1 MKKIFLFLV
10 IFALSFGA
18 KAQSWT
24 PIFGKQRFASGLGI
38 PTKDSTYFAGSADSS
53 LIYINPKDA
62 GLYYK
67 YKGYHKKVGTG
78 TVSSVGLTMPS
89 AFSVSGSPITN
100 NGSFIV
106 TSAGSITQYIRGDGS
121 LATLNT
127 AAVPESGNLYYTD
140 ARARAAISGT
150 SPISVTSGVVSISQ
164 SSGSTN
170 GYLSATDWTVFNS
183 KQTALNGTGFVKQS
197 GTTTS
202 YDNTT
207 YYPASNPNGY
217 TSNTGTVTSV
227 ALTAPSAFT
236 VTGSPVTTSGTLALG
251 AAGNSTQYIDGSGSL
266 QTFPTMLSSDNLI
279 KLVRNQSGATMTAGT
294 IVYIDG
300 ATGNKPTIAKALAT
314 SDATSA
320 QTYGAVQVDIANNA
334 DGYIVVIG
342 NINNLNTN
350 GLTEG
355 AQLYLSSTTAGTYTT
370 TKQYAPA
377 HLVYVGIVLRAH
389 PTQGI
394 IGVKIQNGYE
404 LDELHNVAAQTP
416 SNNDGLFYES
426 LTSLW
431 KNKSIATVLGY
442 TPEQPL
448 TFSAPLSRSVNTV
461 SIPAATSSANG
472 YLSSTDWTTFNG
484 KQNAITLTTT
494 GSSGSA
500 TFISNTLNVPT
511 YTLAGL
517 GGQPQLNGTG
527 FVKASGTTIS
537 YDNSTYLTTSS
548 ASSTYVPY
556 TGATQGVNIGT
567 NMYTGGY
574 AVLNGSGTNQAG
586 VLSLF
591 KGTSRAVQGNGY
603 TNLYAEDGKVGFNDW
618 ITGNVRTFEFSL
630 ASLTSGTTRVY
641 TLPDASGTI
650 ALTSGLTGFVSGSGT
665 SGQVPLFNGTQSVT
679 NSQIYDNGNTV
690 SIGNSVT
697 SPNKLVSFST
707 NASGFAILGSGSG
720 GAGGVYAAVTS
731 GTGNMFQG
739 STSNGG
745 YFISDNAGN
754 TYISGKVGIGTFSS
768 SSYNLNVVGTGYF
781 SNNLTASQLFAG
793 SSTHG
798 YLNLTAANTGG
809 NEAGIFFAI
818 NGNKWE
824 QYTAANDLSMNWYSY
839 ALSSVAMKINPSGNL
854 SIGSNTDAG
863 FKLDVNGTGRFSDRV
878 TANGFSAIG
887 TNSGFSIFRRDNNAY
902 AGGWYS
908 PSGSILLDLAGLGT
922 AMTIATS
929 TGAATFSSSVTATS
943 LFVNAGTGSNLRVI
957 SGGTNILNV
966 ANYSVADGF
975 REFLLAGSEL
985 SFYSGTAGAGSL
997 SERMR
1002 ITSSGNVGIGTTA
1015 PAGGISGTEVAL
1027 EISNPNVGVLALT
1040 SLAASGRKYQIYSSN
1055 DGSLYFRDGTTGNQR
1070 FNIQY
1075 TGNVGIGTTAPTGQL
1090 SIKNQISNGAN
1101 PTTSYAATNGVDGQN
1116 FFNGYYASNS
1126 DGAGTYPRY
1135 FDIVSIGSP
1144 DGTNGSS
1151 NIRFFTNGIANN
1163 SAAIERV
1170 RITGGGT
1177 LAINGSQDV
1186 NNGFLDKISIGHL
1199 SGSYGWIQTWNATAL
1214 YLNKVGNA
1222 VYAGTQRIDNNSD
1235 ARIKNN
1241 VQKIENAL
1249 NVVLSL
1255 NGKKYNM
1262 LDEDNILR
1270 YGFIAQE
1277 VEPYLKDFVTHSDRK
1292 FEKGNLKIENLL
1304 TLENS
1309 GSAWAALL
1317 VEAIKEL
1324 NQKITN
1330 LEAQIKQ

>member
-106 TSAGSITQYIRGDGS
+106 TGAGSITQYIRGDGS

-164 SSGSTN
+164 SNGSTN

-320 QTYGAVQVDIANNA
+320 QTYGAVQADIANNA

-342 NINNLNTN
+342 NINNLNTS

-426 LTSLW
+426 STSLW

-461 SIPAATSSANG
+461 SIPAATGSVNG

-500 TFISNTLNVPT
+500 TFVSNTLNVPT

-537 YDNSTYLTTSS
+537 YDNSTYLTTSL
-548 ASSTYVPY
+548 ASSTYVPF
-556 TGATQGVNIGT
+556 TGATTDVILGPSKLKAFSVYAEGSGGFGGAMQIKQYATATINEAGYSSIGT
-567 NMYTGGY
+567 LTNGIFYFASATT
-574 AVLNGSGTNQAG
+574 APNFKNFALNPSGLTDNT
-586 VLSLF
+586 L
-591 KGTSRAVQGNGY
+591 
-603 TNLYAEDGKVGFNDW
+603 
-618 ITGNVRTFEFSL
+618 RT
-630 ASLTSGTTRVY
+630 Y

-697 SPNKLVSFST
+697 SPNRLVSFST

-745 YFISDNAGN
+745 YHIVDNAGN

-781 SNNLTASQLFAG
+781 SGTLTAGG
-793 SSTHG
+793 SSAITISSSDIYTPNANSEDDLLVNRFG
-798 YLNLTAANTGG
+798 YNGG
-809 NEAGIFFAI
+809 TTQFRNFRVYDGKTNVIFRTF
-818 NGNKWE
+818 G
-824 QYTAANDLSMNWYSY
+824 S
-839 ALSSVAMKINPSGNL
+839 SGNVA
-854 SIGSNTDAG
+854 IGSNTDAG
-863 FKLDVNGTGRFSDRV
+863 YKLDVNGTFRSTSTEAVRYYIPGTPSNTLQAAGSPFIYFQGGGVSYTTIQQGVGKLLYWSFDGSSWNQTFTFDKSGDFSN
-878 TANGFSAIG
+878 TGNI
-887 TNSGFSIFRRDNNAY
+887 Y
-902 AGGWYS
+902 AGASFRTDGGTVKVGAGSNNYYS
-908 PSGSILLDLAGLGT
+908 QISTAYNYPYVDSYFDAVAGASYEGKLNFR
-922 AMTIATS
+922 TS
-929 TGAATFSSSVTATS
+929 TG
-943 LFVNAGTGSNLRVI
+943 G
-957 SGGTNILNV
+957 
-966 ANYSVADGF
+966 
-975 REFLLAGSEL
+975 
-985 SFYSGTAGAGSL
+985 GSL
-997 SERMR
+997 STKMT
-1002 ITSSGNVGIGTTA
+1002 ILNSGNVGIGTTSPSYLLDVQSGSA
-1015 PAGGISGTEVAL
+1015 PFLRLRHTGAGVGYYSQLLFETANTYSGTSQAYIRGVSTNAGNNDMSLVFATSSGVAAVSEKMRITETGTMINSGNRMQQL
-1027 EISNPNVGVLALT
+1027 SFYGSSQRFVFQSAFDNPTATIFSWTDGGAYAQTMIKVTVIQNTVTGSTGNSSIWSEGYAMIANNPSGVVAQATVSSMVVKGSFGSPNVGTL
-1040 SLAASGRKYQIYSSN
+1040 SWDSSN
-1055 DGSLYFRDGTTGNQR
+1055 NLR
-1070 FNIQY
+1070 Y
-1075 TGNVGIGTTAPTGQL
+1075 T
-1090 SIKNQISNGAN
+1090 AN
-1101 PTTSYAATNGVDGQN
+1101 R
-1116 FFNGYYASNS
+1116 ASNY
-1126 DGAGTYPRY
+1126 DGY
-1135 FDIVSIGSP
+1135 
-1144 DGTNGSS
+1144 
-1151 NIRFFTNGIANN
+1151 
-1163 SAAIERV
+1163 
-1170 RITGGGT
+1170 
-1177 LAINGSQDV
+1177 
-1186 NNGFLDKISIGHL
+1186 
-1199 SGSYGWIQTWNATAL
+1199 
-1214 YLNKVGNA
+1214 
-1222 VYAGTQRIDNNSD
+1222 
-1235 ARIKNN
+1235 
-1241 VQKIENAL
+1241 
-1249 NVVLSL
+1249 VVLV
-1255 NGKKYNM
+1255 
-1262 LDEDNILR
+1262 E
-1270 YGFIAQE
+1270 YGSNTNQGYK
-1277 VEPYLKDFVTHSDRK
+1277 P
-1292 FEKGNLKIENLL
+1292 
-1304 TLENS
+1304 TLYVN
-1309 GSAWAALL
+1309 
-1317 VEAIKEL
+1317 
-1324 NQKITN
+1324 
-1330 LEAQIKQ
+1330 

>member
-106 TSAGSITQYIRGDGS
+106 TGAGSITQYIRGDGS

-170 GYLSATDWTVFNS
+170 GYLSATDWTAFNS
-183 KQTALNGTGFVKQS
+183 KQTALNGTGFVKQT

-320 QTYGAVQVDIANNA
+320 QTYGAVQADIANNA

-342 NINNLNTN
+342 NINNLNTS

-426 LTSLW
+426 STSLW

-461 SIPAATSSANG
+461 SIPAATGSANG

-500 TFISNTLNVPT
+500 TLVGATLNVPT

-809 NEAGIFFAI
+809 SEAGIFFAI

-839 ALSSVAMKINPSGNL
+839 ALSSIAMKLNPSGNL
-854 SIGSNTDAG
+854 SIGNNTDAG
-863 FKLDVNGTGRFSDRV
+863 FKLDVNGATSRFYNAGGNSTLIVSGTGTPYLSVLKLQYDASLYGG
-878 TANGFSAIG
+878 TITYDANPEKLTIENYGRAISSSMQG
-887 TNSGFSIFRRDNNAY
+887 GIAFRTKLNNAT
-902 AGGWYS
+902 
-908 PSGSILLDLAGLGT
+908 PTDVLSINGY
-922 AMTIATS
+922 
-929 TGAATFSSSVTATS
+929 TGAATFFSNSNGYAENITLTS
-943 LFVNAGTGSNLRVI
+943 TNVYGGYGLWKASTHIGTFGFGSAGNIFNNGLTDAVNVYAVNALQLGSGSNAAMTI
-957 SGGTNILNV
+957 S
-966 ANYSVADGF
+966 
-975 REFLLAGSEL
+975 
-985 SFYSGTAGAGSL
+985 
-997 SERMR
+997 
-1002 ITSSGNVGIGTTA
+1002 TSNSVGIGTTA
-1015 PAGGISGTEVAL
+1015 PSYLLDIQAAGTPTLRLRSNGLSTASQILLQTANTYSGTSEAYIAA
-1027 EISNPNVGVLALT
+1027 ESTNAGNGDINISFGT
-1040 SLAASGRKYQIYSSN
+1040 SNGASGSSTKMRLT
-1055 DGSLYFRDGTTGNQR
+1055 GGTSNLL
-1070 FNIQY
+1070 
-1075 TGNVGIGTTAPTGQL
+1075 IGTTTDNGSKLQVNGSAFISSGNSLYLGVTG
-1090 SIKNQISNGAN
+1090 A
-1101 PTTSYAATNGVDGQN
+1101 TT
-1116 FFNGYYASNS
+1116 
-1126 DGAGTYPRY
+1126 GAGTIISEGLAFANLRLYGY
-1135 FDIVSIGSP
+1135 GTQTYAGFFNTGNLVGSIV
-1144 DGTNGSS
+1144 GTTVLTTYNTTSDY
-1151 NIRFFTNGIANN
+1151 RLK
-1163 SAAIERV
+1163 ED
-1170 RITGGGT
+1170 
-1177 LAINGSQDV
+1177 LKLINGLDLV
-1186 NNGFLDKISIGHL
+1186 NKIKIYDYKWKATNDRMIGVMAHEL
-1199 SGSYGWIQTWNATAL
+1199 QEILPYAVTGVKDGSEMQQVDYSKIVPVL
-1214 YLNKVGNA
+1214 
-1222 VYAGTQRIDNNSD
+1222 
-1235 ARIKNN
+1235 
-1241 VQKIENAL
+1241 VQ
-1249 NVVLSL
+1249 
-1255 NGKKYNM
+1255 
-1262 LDEDNILR
+1262 
-1270 YGFIAQE
+1270 
-1277 VEPYLKDFVTHSDRK
+1277 
-1292 FEKGNLKIENLL
+1292 
-1304 TLENS
+1304 
-1309 GSAWAALL
+1309 
-1317 VEAIKEL
+1317 AIKDL

>member
-18 KAQSWT
+18 KAQTWT

-38 PTKDSTYFAGSADSS
+38 PTKDSTYFAGAADSS

-78 TVSSVGLTMPS
+78 TVSSIALTMPS

-100 NGSFIV
+100 NGTFIV
-106 TSAGSITQYIRGDGS
+106 TGAGSITQYIRGDGS

-127 AAVPESGNLYYTD
+127 AVVPESGNLYYTD

-164 SSGSTN
+164 ASGSTN
-170 GYLSATDWTVFNS
+170 GYLSSADWTTFNS

-236 VTGSPVTTSGTLALG
+236 VTGSPVTTSGTLAIAG
-251 AAGNSTQYIDGSGSL
+251 AGNSTQYIDGSGSL

-320 QTYGAVQVDIANNA
+320 QTYGAVQADIANNA

-342 NINNLNTN
+342 NINNLNTS

-355 AQLYLSSTTAGTYTT
+355 AQLYLSSTTAGAYTT

-377 HLVYVGIVLRAH
+377 HLVYVGVVLRAH

-426 LTSLW
+426 STSLW
-431 KNKSIATVLGY
+431 KNKSISTVLGY

-461 SIPAATSSANG
+461 SIPAATGSVNG

-484 KQNAITLTTT
+484 KQAAL
-494 GSSGSA
+494 S
-500 TFISNTLNVPT
+500 
-511 YTLAGL
+511 
-517 GGQPQLNGTG
+517 GTG
-527 FVKASGTTIS
+527 FVKISGTTIS

-548 ASSTYVPY
+548 AASTYVPY
-556 TGATQGVNIGT
+556 TGATTDLVLGANNFSAKRVSVLKSSDGFGGFTSNYLYLGTGTSIAAVAADGVSLFSKPNTRGLVINYDIGGVNYGAT
-567 NMYTGGY
+567 LDASSMT
-574 AVLNGSGTNQAG
+574 A
-586 VLSLF
+586 
-591 KGTSRAVQGNGY
+591 SR
-603 TNLYAEDGKVGFNDW
+603 T
-618 ITGNVRTFEFSL
+618 
-630 ASLTSGTTRVY
+630 Y

-679 NSQIYDNGNTV
+679 NSQIYDNGSTV

-697 SPNKLVSFST
+697 SPNRLVSFST
-707 NASGFAILGSGSG
+707 NASGFAILGSGSA
-720 GAGGVYAAVTS
+720 GAGGVYASITS

-745 YFISDNAGN
+745 YHIVDNAGN

-768 SSYNLNVVGTGYF
+768 SSYNLNVVGTGNF
-781 SNNLTASQLFAG
+781 NGVLTVNSPSASEALVLNGTANSQYIAINSITGAEAMTKYYNPTAG
-793 SSTHG
+793 SW
-798 YLNLTAANTGG
+798 YTGVR
-809 NEAGIFFAI
+809 
-818 NGNKWE
+818 
-824 QYTAANDLSMNWYSY
+824 T
-839 ALSSVAMKINPSGNL
+839 
-854 SIGSNTDAG
+854 T
-863 FKLDVNGTGRFSDRV
+863 
-878 TANGFSAIG
+878 
-887 TNSGFSIFRRDNNAY
+887 
-902 AGGWYS
+902 
-908 PSGSILLDLAGLGT
+908 AGLGST
-922 AMTIATS
+922 SSYHVYSSAYSGGDVFVLNTDGNAKFANSVTVGINSSSNYGTINDVGIFNNAITGGTPS
-929 TGAATFSSSVTATS
+929 NPAYYGGIRFTGGGYDWGAIRTIQTNPSASWLNRLAFFTQNGAGGAALT
-943 LFVNAGTGSNLRVI
+943 
-957 SGGTNILNV
+957 
-966 ANYSVADGF
+966 
-975 REFLLAGSEL
+975 
-985 SFYSGTAGAGSL
+985 
-997 SERMR
+997 ERMA
-1002 ITSSGNVGIGTTA
+1002 ITNDGLVGIGTSSPSATLHVVGSQLFDGNGAVFKRTGVLSGQSWNLGIDNAGLSFYDNTNSAYRLTINSAGQIGVGTNSVNSYAKFEVSGNIMSSGSSTILMLNNTGGTA
-1015 PAGGISGTEVAL
+1015 QSWWLGQDVSGSNDGIFYIYNQTSSSQAINIRKNNNVLIGTTTDNGVKLQVQGEINSLGAASAILIQARNLSVKYGFYANDNTQMFFYNSAIGAIGTFSASTGIYSPL
-1027 EISNPNVGVLALT
+1027 SDRNKKKDFEISNIGLKEILQLKPT
-1040 SLAASGRKYQIYSSN
+1040 
-1055 DGSLYFRDGTTGNQR
+1055 LYRMKTD
-1070 FNIQY
+1070 
-1075 TGNVGIGTTAPTGQL
+1075 
-1090 SIKNQISNGAN
+1090 
-1101 PTTSYAATNGVDGQN
+1101 D
-1116 FFNGYYASNS
+1116 
-1126 DGAGTYPRY
+1126 
-1135 FDIVSIGSP
+1135 
-1144 DGTNGSS
+1144 
-1151 NIRFFTNGIANN
+1151 TNGIK
-1163 SAAIERV
+1163 E
-1170 RITGGGT
+1170 
-1177 LAINGSQDV
+1177 L
-1186 NNGFLDKISIGHL
+1186 
-1199 SGSYGWIQTWNATAL
+1199 
-1214 YLNKVGNA
+1214 
-1222 VYAGTQRIDNNSD
+1222 
-1235 ARIKNN
+1235 
-1241 VQKIENAL
+1241 
-1249 NVVLSL
+1249 
-1255 NGKKYNM
+1255 
-1262 LDEDNILR
+1262 
-1270 YGFIAQE
+1270 GFIAQDVKE
-1277 VEPYLKDFVTHSDRK
+1277 IIPNAYIESKDFIGLNFNPIV
-1292 FEKGNLKIENLL
+1292 
-1304 TLENS
+1304 
-1309 GSAWAALL
+1309 AALTK
-1317 VEAIKEL
+1317 AIQELKAELDTTKNEL